1 MSKRFENEVV
11 LLTGAASG
19 IGKETAVQFA
29 KEGAKIVI
37 GDVNDAAA
45 EVAQSIN
52 EYGGEAS
59 YVKTDVTNEEDVKH
73 LVETVVSKYGRLD
86 HVFNNAGYLT
96 PAAKLADI
104 DTAIFDK
111 TIAVDVRGVFLSM
124 KYELPVMV
132 KQQAG
137 TIVNTASVAGL
148 VADPVMAPYVAAKHA
163 VVGLTEAAGLDYGKD
178 GIRVNAIAPGLTD
191 TPMTKVWKDEPAV
204 WQEKMDNI
212 PTGTAGLPE
221 DQAAMVLFLS
231 SKEAKFCNMQT
242 YTVDGGQTKH

>member
-124 KYELPVMV
+124 KYELQVMV